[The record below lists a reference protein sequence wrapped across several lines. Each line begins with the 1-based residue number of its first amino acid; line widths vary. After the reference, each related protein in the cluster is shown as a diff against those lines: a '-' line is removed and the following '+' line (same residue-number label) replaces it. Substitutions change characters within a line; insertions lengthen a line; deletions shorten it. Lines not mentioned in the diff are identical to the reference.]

1 MQTIDK
7 KGNIITLAAGED
19 DEDFSELEEDMAGLE
34 EDFEEDDDGGIIE
47 EE

>member
-19 DEDFSELEEDMAGLE
+19 DEDFDELEEDMAGDDIEVE
-34 EDFEEDDDGGIIE
+34 EDEGIIE